1 LSTISATT
9 TTTIPTTTTTTTTN
23 DTIEQTIV
31 ILEPDLRIHYPGL
44 AILLGIICIIVV
56 FGNGLTMLSI
66 CKERYLRT
74 VTNYFVAS
82 LAFADCLV
90 GSIVMPFS
98 VVHEVMNKWWIFGQD
113 WCDLWHSFDVLA
125 SSASILNLC
134 VISLDRYWAI
144 TDPITYPSRMTP
156 RKAFIF
162 ILSLWL
168 CSALISFP
176 AIVWWRAVAKQPIE
190 PYRCNFTD
198 DVGYLVFSS
207 IISFYGPLTIM
218 VFTYYRIYVVAC
230 EQNRSLKSGVKQIE
244 MSCIGFGGGGGGHF
258 NEQQIHSMNKN
269 AKNSSQ
275 TSKRKAA
282 KTLGIVMGV
291 FILCW
296 LPFFVTNILMGICPN
311 ICIMKPDLVFSIV
324 TWLGW
329 LNSAMNPIIY
339 ACWSKDFRR
348 AFRKLLCSCFLMNYN
363 NNNNNTTLSY
373 NRNRIYKAHHHH
385 HHNNHNHFNYYQ
397 SNQNTTVDD
406 NNRLNNNNF
415 LINKSTTRLNNRKDF
430 FGEHDNVLN
439 KIILNNNNSDN
450 DKRIIKKRR
459 KSSSS
464 PQSSISS
471 EPPPTASLSVKS
483 TFKNKDNVD
492 DDTN

>member
-275 TSKRKAA
+275 TSSNNDINSQNQQQQNLNNADYRQNFQLRIHRGGGAAAAAAAAAATAAAVSASASLAAQKKQRK
-282 KTLGIVMGV
+282 KFSGQNKHCDI
-291 FILCW
+291 
-296 LPFFVTNILMGICPN
+296 NLMKL
-311 ICIMKPDLVFSIV
+311 IMIRDQK
-324 TWLGW
+324 
-329 LNSAMNPIIY
+329 LNT
-339 ACWSKDFRR
+339 
-348 AFRKLLCSCFLMNYN
+348 N
-363 NNNNNTTLSY
+363 NNNDDESY
-373 NRNRIYKAHHHH
+373 NDVNRI
-385 HHNNHNHFNYYQ
+385 
-397 SNQNTTVDD
+397 SND
-406 NNRLNNNNF
+406 
-415 LINKSTTRLNNRKDF
+415 
-430 FGEHDNVLN
+430 
-439 KIILNNNNSDN
+439 NNNSMMSLDNNNDN
-450 DKRIIKKRR
+450 DNDSMIMKKTLPEIFSNKKKLKKHNNNIHQQHGHRNSNNDDPTTTTVAV
-459 KSSSS
+459 KSN
-464 PQSSISS
+464 
-471 EPPPTASLSVKS
+471 LSVGRRLTKLA
-483 TFKNKDNVD
+483 KGILR
-492 DDTN
+492 